1 MVMKIGGCYE
11 DVSRPS
17 VDGVLVSNGGFEL
30 SKGGNPISKMR
41 RDLLGDVKIP
51 KEVGSV
57 RMKDRRIGDS
67 SRKGDIRSHPG
78 GTIKVANALRRTVL
92 K

>member
-30 SKGGNPISKMR
+30 SKGGNPISTLR

-51 KEVGSV
+51 KIEGLETPAEKATSV
-57 RMKDRRIGDS
+57 PILEEQSK
-67 SRKGDIRSHPG
+67 
-78 GTIKVANALRRTVL
+78 
-92 K
+92 